1 MAKLG
6 FGIIG
11 CGVIA
16 PNHAKGIAACADG
29 DLVVVCDIIEEKAK
43 KLSDDFGGTA
53 EVCTDYKEMLK
64 RDDIDI
70 VSICTPSGMHA
81 EHGIACAE
89 AGKHVLTEKPID
101 VKLDAIDALIE
112 ACGSANVKLACI
124 FQRRTRK
131 ISHVVREAVQSGKL
145 GQMVVGDAYLKYY
158 RSPDYYKSADWRATW
173 EWDGGGALMNQGVH
187 GIDLQLFLMGPAKTV
202 TAHCAHLVR
211 DIEVEDTAVAI
222 LQYENGALGVIE
234 GTTSIHPG
242 LPSRH
247 ELHGDR
253 GTIIMEESKILRWAI
268 MDEEE
273 GAPEIEAEA
282 PKTGSFADPKA
293 IGNLGHIIQVQ
304 DIADAVNE
312 DRDPMVPGAEARK
325 AVELI
330 LAIYRSSDTGETVSL
345 PLTD

>member
-1 MAKLG
+1 MAGLG

-11 CGVIA
+11 CGVIG
-16 PNHAKGIAACADG
+16 PLHAKGIEACSDA
-29 DLVVVCDIIEEKAK
+29 DLVAVCDIVEEKAK
-43 KLSDDFGGTA
+43 GLADQYSGTP
-53 EVCTDYKEMLK
+53 EVYTDYHEMLK
-64 RDDIDI
+64 RDDLD
-70 VSICTPSGMHA
+70 VVCICTPSGAHA
-81 EHGIACAE
+81 EQGIACAE

-112 ACGSANVKLACI
+112 ACKSHSVKLGCI
-124 FQRRTRK
+124 FQRRTRTV
-131 ISHVVREAVQSGKL
+131 SHVVRDAVQSGRL

-158 RSPDYYKSADWRATW
+158 RSPEYYKSADWRATW
-173 EWDGGGALMNQGVH
+173 KWDGGGALMNQGVH
-187 GIDLQLFLMGPAKTV
+187 GIDLLVYLMGPVKTV
-202 TAHCAHLVR
+202 TAHAAHLVR

-222 LQYENGALGVIE
+222 LQYENGAFGVLE

-253 GTIIMEESKILRWAI
+253 GSIIMEESKILRWSI

-273 GAPEIEAEA
+273 EPPEVEQEA
-282 PKTGSFADPKA
+282 PKGGAFADPKA
-293 IGNLGHIIQVQ
+293 ISGLGHILQIQ

-312 DRDPMVPGAEARK
+312 DREPLVPGEEARK

-330 LAIYRSSDTGETVSL
+330 LAIYRSSETGETVSL
-345 PLTD
+345 ALTD